1 LKLRAALV
9 YLLVVIGALLAG
21 YGASY
26 GVRASNLVLI
36 AGIGLIALFAVVEWL
51 TFRRFVAVPIAIT
64 LIGVFFFVAGYP
76 TLSLPVCP
84 PPPGQVGCAGE
95 GARERTL
102 EALAGFVVGAVLT
115 LALSMWRRREEPSQ
129 AGGR

>member
-1 LKLRAALV
+1 MNLRVGLV
-9 YLLVVIGALLAG
+9 YLLVVIGAVLTG

-36 AGIGLIALFAVVEWL
+36 SGIALITLFAFVEWL
-51 TFRRFVAVPIAIT
+51 TFRRVLAVPIAIGT
-64 LIGVFFFVAGYP
+64 IGLFFFVAGYP

-84 PPPGQVGCAGE
+84 PPAGQVACAAE

-102 EALAGFVVGAVLT
+102 GALGGFALGAVLT
-115 LALSMWRRREEPSQ
+115 LAFLLWPGRLEPSATRRR
-129 AGGR
+129 